1 VEGLTDENE
10 IFPLHSFSSCTEKIF
25 FFAACEKYSSVTAK
39 AKAEEGK
46 IVIHFSSDDD
56 GGSGFRQNK

>member
-1 VEGLTDENE
+1 MKMKFFLFTLSPRVQKKL
-10 IFPLHSFSSCTEKIF
+10 F